1 MKLKVKLAVRDWD
14 YLTPLALGDVKSSKL
29 DIDVHRVQAVQDW
42 TQENDYDAGEVSFS
56 KYVQGMATGGDYP
69 LWCLPHFL
77 MRGFRQRCILTST
90 GSDITRV
97 EDLAGK
103 RIGVTGW
110 SDSGNTW
117 TRTLL
122 RRAGIGIEDVR
133 WYAGRLTES
142 DPIIDRLGRFA
153 RPGRIDATPNEKP
166 LVDMVKGGEL
176 DALFSPFLP
185 PAFFSDHSGL
195 RFLLSDFRAEE
206 VRYFREVGYVPGIHI
221 LGVKPDLCKQY
232 PWLAGEIGGIIDESS
247 RVWSEKRA
255 KYQDTTP
262 WLLDDIARATRDL
275 PATWNSNG
283 FASNEKMI
291 DDFAVELYEQRI
303 IETRLDA
310 KTLFRI

>member
-1 MKLKVKLAVRDWD
+1 MRLKVKLAVRDWD

-29 DIDVHRVQAVQDW
+29 DIEVDRVQAVQDW
-42 TQENDYDAGEVSFS
+42 TQDNDYDAGEVSFS
-56 KYVQGMATGGDYP
+56 KYVQGMATGGYP
-69 LWCLPHFL
+69 LRCLPHFL

-90 GSDITRV
+90 EGDITRI

-122 RRAGIGIEDVR
+122 RRVGIGIENVQ

-142 DPIIDRLGRFA
+142 YPVIDRLGRFS
-153 RPGRIDATPNEKP
+153 RPGRIEATPDEKP
-166 LVDMVKGGEL
+166 LVDMLKAGEL

-185 PAFFSDHSGL
+185 PEFFSDSAGL

-206 VRYFREVGYVPGIHI
+206 VRYFKDVGYVPGIHI
-221 LGVKPDLCKQY
+221 LGIKPDLCEQY
-232 PWLAGEIGGIIDESS
+232 HWLAGEIGEVIEESA
-247 RVWSEKRA
+247 RIWSEKRI

-262 WLLDDIARATRDL
+262 WLLDDIARTSRDL
-275 PATWNSNG
+275 PTTWNSNG
-283 FASNEKMI
+283 FAHNERMI
-291 DDFAVELYEQRI
+291 DDFAVELYEQHV

-310 KTLFRI
+310 KTLFPV